1 MKRKNNLIYRVLF
14 GVNDDKRVVT
24 INFVMVIC
32 TALWSILY
40 SIGIIIL
47 SPYHNIFT
55 GLFYVLKYIPFI
67 LTAAFGG
74 TVPGLMAVLIV
85 FLQKSVV
92 QSSFSYLTF
101 AYLLVVVVIEAMTKK
116 GFFRKWQTTIL
127 AAVIQMLVAGVFW
140 GVILWLLSGKP
151 LSSIDF
157 FVLAQ
162 CFLNELPDSFISCFI
177 VYFVYKKIPVER
189 KRLINNGKYYIDPEL
204 LTEEERY
211 EVGNKSKIGRVILG
225 IVVFEAI
232 VLGISTEVA
241 SNTLVPSMKI
251 IYADSV
257 EPGPD
262 AEFPGQN
269 NEDYSHVTNAGILE
283 SRVSF
288 RLAAEARDTVEA
300 QKNYALEVGF
310 RNIQF
315 SVKLAMLIS
324 IIVIPLA
331 AFVNRYAQRRIAD
344 PIRALSKAVSNIYN
358 SNDQKINTNVNE
370 LHNLEIDTD
379 DEIEDLYHSV
389 DLTFYKLVEYIELV
403 KARQTIEDQL
413 MSERSANEAKSRFL
427 SNISHEIRTPIN
439 AVLGFDEM
447 ILRQSS
453 DPEVLKYAS
462 DIQSSGKTLLA
473 LINDILDFSK
483 IEAGKMEI
491 IPVEYELG
499 SVINDL
505 VNMTNVRAADKQLE
519 VNVNVNENIP
529 HILFGDEVR
538 VRQCV
543 INLITNAVKY
553 TEKGSV
559 TLDIDYEDIETD
571 NPDESDED
579 RILLKIK
586 VSDTGIGIR
595 EEDIDKLSTAF
606 ERIDEKRNRTI
617 EGTGL
622 GINIVNSLLSMMGS
636 KLNVKSVYGE
646 GSEFSFDVIQSVVD
660 REPIGDFSSSYKDSL
675 GKTDRYK
682 ASFHAPEAKILVV
695 DDTKTNLTVIEG
707 LLKQTQIQVDTA
719 TSGREA
725 LELVKQNIYDIIFL
739 DHRMPEMDGIQTFHA
754 MEELEGNLCK
764 DTPIIALTANAIS
777 GSREMYLQE
786 GFNGYMSKPVD
797 PGKLE
802 EMIMAYLP
810 AEKVSKPGDPGFVED
825 DKVDENEDAAMQELL
840 KINGID
846 VQAAI
851 SRCGSATA
859 AIDVMNDFMLAIE
872 DRATHIERYK
882 DDEDI
887 ANYTIYVHGLKSSA
901 RAIGATSLSEK
912 AAYLEKCGNRY
923 DVDEIDMLTGDLL
936 ELYRSYLTK
945 LAPLFESKDDDK
957 PEIDPEELEGAFAS
971 IREFIEGSYFDSAD
985 DIMKMLEEYRIPQE
999 SKGKYR
1005 EVKRLMAAVDRDGL
1019 LNIL

>member
-1 MKRKNNLIYRVLF
+1 MKKSKNEIVRAIF
-14 GVNDDKRVVT
+14 GTSDDPKKIAVNC
-24 INFVMVIC
+24 VMVIS
-32 TALWSILY
+32 TALWSIAYGFL
-40 SIGIIIL
+40 IIKL

-55 GLFYVLKYIPFI
+55 GLFYVLKYVPFI

-74 TVPGLMAVLIV
+74 AVPGLMAVLIV
-85 FLQKSVV
+85 FLQKTVV

-101 AYLLVVVVIEAMTKK
+101 AYLLVVMVIEAMAKK

-211 EVGNKSKIGRVILG
+211 EVGNKSKIGKVILG

-251 IYADSV
+251 IYADS
-257 EPGPD
+257 EQPGPD

-344 PIRALSKAVSNIYN
+344 PIRSLSKAVSSIYN
-358 SNDQKINTNVNE
+358 SSDQKINTSVNE

-403 KARQTIEDQL
+403 KSRQTIEDQL
-413 MSERSANEAKSRFL
+413 ILEKAANEAKSRFL

-447 ILRQSS
+447 ILRQSN
-453 DPEVLKYAS
+453 DPEVIRYAT
-462 DIQSSGKTLLA
+462 DIQNSGKTLLT

-505 VNMTNVRAADKQLE
+505 VNMAKVRAASKQLE
-519 VNVNVNENIP
+519 FKVNVSESIP

-538 VRQCV
+538 IRQCV
-543 INLITNAVKY
+543 TNIITNAIKY

-559 TLDIDYEDIETD
+559 TLDVEYEDIETD
-571 NPDESDED
+571 NLDESDED
-579 RILLKIK
+579 RILLKIR
-586 VSDTGIGIR
+586 VTDTGIGIK

-622 GINIVNSLLSMMGS
+622 GINIVNSLLSMMES
-636 KLNVKSVYGE
+636 KLDVKSVYGE
-646 GSEFSFDVIQSVVD
+646 GSCFSFEVVQNVID
-660 REPIGDFSSSYKDSL
+660 RDPIGDFSSAYRDSV

-682 ASFHAPEAKILVV
+682 ASFHAPDAKILVV

-707 LLKQTQIQVDTA
+707 LLKQTQLQVDTA
-719 TSGREA
+719 TSGRQA
-725 LELVKQNIYDIIFL
+725 LEMVKENVYDIIFL

-754 MEELEGNLCK
+754 MEEMSDNQSKGK
-764 DTPIIALTANAIS
+764 PIIALTANAIS

-786 GFNGYMSKPVD
+786 GFTGYMSKPVD

-802 EMIMAYLP
+802 EMIMSYLP
-810 AEKVSKPGDPGFVED
+810 EDKISKPGDPDFVQDEEANAKED
-825 DKVDENEDAAMQELL
+825 EAMQELL

-872 DRATHIERYK
+872 DRANNIERYK
-882 DDEDI
+882 NDEDI

-912 AAYLEKCGNRY
+912 AEYLEKCGNKY
-923 DVDEIDMLTGDLL
+923 DVDEIDALTGELL

-945 LAPLFESKDDDK
+945 LAPLFEREDDDR
-957 PEIDPEELEGAFAS
+957 ELIDEGELEGAFAS
-971 IREFIEGSYFDSAD
+971 IKEFVEGSYFDSAD
-985 DIMKMLEEYRIPQE
+985 DIMKMLEEYRIPETSQA
-999 SKGKYR
+999 KYK
-1005 EVKRLMAAVDRDGL
+1005 EVKRLLAAVDRDGL